1 MEKYV
6 ILHGH
11 FYQPPREDP
20 WTGLIE
26 VQESAAPYSDW
37 NRRITAECYAAGAS
51 SRILDSKGAI
61 LSIKNNYSHLSFN
74 FGPTLLSW
82 METEAPQIYQR
93 ILDADRLSVER
104 LGHGNALAQSY
115 NHTILPLDTPEDA
128 LTQIRWGIS
137 DFTHRFKRPAEGMWL
152 PECAVNEMVIDILI
166 DEGMKFLILSPWQAH
181 SLKKDNGEWEQLN
194 NNPAPADRPFYISRP
209 RGRIAVF
216 FYNSELASS
225 ISFGHLLRSR
235 EGLEKALRE
244 TLDKSAN
251 PLVTIATDGEIY
263 GHHEPFGDMCFS
275 ALVDNLGENPEL
287 IFTNYAAYLE
297 SHPPVQEVKLRP
309 GDDKKGTSWSCEH
322 GVGRWFGDC
331 GCTTGGEEGWNQ
343 AWRTPLRE
351 AFDKLRI
358 QAEPLWTKKIESLTG
373 SGAREILDFYGEVLS
388 GAVSPLDFA
397 ENAIPITTGKT
408 LQKQQN
414 LLKLLEGVKFLQFMY
429 TSCGWFFSDLAG
441 LEPVQ
446 NMRYAYRAA
455 GLMDSD
461 GSAGLIQSLQSSL
474 SEAKSNIAAKGSGS
488 RILEDSVIPKILP
501 EAKSA
506 AIFFWRNLYNL
517 PDKERTTCGVWKGTE
532 VLKKF
537 IPVDGGG
544 QKLTGSVSFKNVST
558 LESYNYKIRAFINRH
573 FFCKEVDIAIDA
585 QWLTIPIRTM
595 PTALRMEIQET
606 MLNESEDSLKDFL
619 GSKANQRLRDLLIV
633 QTLNVPFGASGWQS
647 LELSLHYGPL
657 LILDQLEKTPAEN
670 WEELLLSLEEILTHR
685 DTIGMDAD
693 NGSVEKLSGKLVSRV
708 AGILQK
714 RSNREA
720 LEQLVIFLEILH
732 RHGLQPLKPFVQNA
746 VYILLEERCNCDEKN
761 GLIEDECPSNND
773 LIDLARLVNI
783 NPERF
788 GL

>member
-1 MEKYV
+1 M
-6 ILHGH
+6 
-11 FYQPPREDP
+11 
-20 WTGLIE
+20 
-26 VQESAAPYSDW
+26 
-37 NRRITAECYAAGAS
+37 
-51 SRILDSKGAI
+51 
-61 LSIKNNYSHLSFN
+61 
-74 FGPTLLSW
+74 
-82 METEAPQIYQR
+82 
-93 ILDADRLSVER
+93 
-104 LGHGNALAQSY
+104 
-115 NHTILPLDTPEDA
+115 
-128 LTQIRWGIS
+128 
-137 DFTHRFKRPAEGMWL
+137 
-152 PECAVNEMVIDILI
+152 
-166 DEGMKFLILSPWQAH
+166 
-181 SLKKDNGEWEQLN
+181 
-194 NNPAPADRPFYISRP
+194 
-209 RGRIAVF
+209 
-216 FYNSELASS
+216 
-225 ISFGHLLRSR
+225 
-235 EGLEKALRE
+235 
-244 TLDKSAN
+244 
-251 PLVTIATDGEIY
+251 
-263 GHHEPFGDMCFS
+263 
-275 ALVDNLGENPEL
+275 
-287 IFTNYAAYLE
+287 
-297 SHPPVQEVKLRP
+297 
-309 GDDKKGTSWSCEH
+309 
-322 GVGRWFGDC
+322 
-331 GCTTGGEEGWNQ
+331 
-343 AWRTPLRE
+343 
-351 AFDKLRI
+351 
-358 QAEPLWTKKIESLTG
+358 
-373 SGAREILDFYGEVLS
+373 
-388 GAVSPLDFA
+388 
-397 ENAIPITTGKT
+397 
-408 LQKQQN
+408 
-414 LLKLLEGVKFLQFMY
+414 
-429 TSCGWFFSDLAG
+429 
-441 LEPVQ
+441 
-446 NMRYAYRAA
+446 
-455 GLMDSD
+455 
-461 GSAGLIQSLQSSL
+461 
-474 SEAKSNIAAKGSGS
+474 
-488 RILEDSVIPKILP
+488 
-501 EAKSA
+501 
-506 AIFFWRNLYNL
+506 
-517 PDKERTTCGVWKGTE
+517 WKGTE

>member
-1 MEKYV
+1 MKKYV

-26 VQESAAPYSDW
+26 AQESAAPYSDW

-51 SRILDSKGAI
+51 SRILDGDGAI
-61 LSIKNNYSHLSFN
+61 LSIKNNYSHMSFN

-82 METEAPQIYQR
+82 METEAPQTYQR
-93 ILDADRLSVER
+93 IIDADRLSKER
-104 LGHGNALAQSY
+104 LGFGNAVAQSY
-115 NHTILPLDTPEDA
+115 NHTILPLDTPEDV
-128 LTQIRWGIS
+128 LTQIRWGLS

-166 DEGMKFLILSPWQAH
+166 NEGMRFLILSPWQAH
-181 SLKKDNGEWEQLN
+181 SLKMETGEWEPLN
-194 NNPAPADRPFYISRP
+194 NNPAPSDRPFYISRP
-209 RGRIAVF
+209 GGQIAVF
-216 FYNSELASS
+216 FYNPELASG

-244 TLDKSAN
+244 TLNQSAN

-275 ALVDNLGENPEL
+275 ALLDNLGEKPDL

-297 SHPPVQEVKLRP
+297 FHPPVQEVRLRP
-309 GDDKKGTSWSCEH
+309 GDDNKGTSWSCEH
-322 GVGRWFGDC
+322 GVGRWFRDC

-343 AWRTPLRE
+343 AWRLPFRK
-351 AFDKLRI
+351 AFDNLKHK
-358 QAEPLWTKKIESLTG
+358 AEPLWTKKIESLTG
-373 SGAREILDFYGEVLS
+373 SNARRILDSYGEVLS
-388 GAVSPLDFA
+388 GAVSPMDFA
-397 ENAIPITTGKT
+397 EKVMHETTGNT
-408 LQKQQN
+408 LQKQQD
-414 LLKLLEGVKFLQFMY
+414 LLRLLEGIKFLQFMY
-429 TSCGWFFSDLAG
+429 TSCGWFFSELSG

-455 GLMDSD
+455 GLIDSD
-461 GSAGLIQSLQSSL
+461 GSVGLIQRLQSNL
-474 SEAKSNIAAKGSGS
+474 SDAHSNIRTKGSGS
-488 RILEDSVIPKILP
+488 RILEESVIPEILP

-517 PDKERTTCGVWKGTE
+517 PGKEKTTNGVWQGID
-532 VLKKF
+532 LRKKT
-537 IPVDGGG
+537 ISIDDGS
-544 QKLTGSVSFKNVST
+544 QELTGFISFKNVST
-558 LESYNYKIRAFINRH
+558 LETYNYKFRALTDKH
-573 FFCKEVDIAIDA
+573 SFCREVDISIDSR
-585 QWLTIPIRTM
+585 WITIPISTM
-595 PTALRMEIQET
+595 PTALRIEIQKT
-606 MLNESEDSLKDFL
+606 LLNESEDSLKEFL

-633 QTLNVPFGASGWQS
+633 QTLKVPFGASGWQS
-647 LELSLHYGPL
+647 LELSLYYGPL
-657 LILDQLEKTPAEN
+657 LILDQLENTPAEK
-670 WEELLLSLEEILTHR
+670 WKELLLSLDEMLTHR
-685 DTIGMDAD
+685 ESIGMDSG
-693 NGSVEKLSGKLVSRV
+693 NGSVENISGKIVSRV
-708 AGILQK
+708 SGILQK

-720 LEQLVIFLEILH
+720 LEQLVLFLEILH

-746 VYILLEERCNCDEKN
+746 VFALLDERFNCDEEN
-761 GLIEDECPSNND
+761 SSAEGECPSNDD